1 MFTSGLAQLVD
12 VASKLASDHCV
23 RRQKTHLWHD
33 LVHNVGGFKGIR
45 HETDFSLI
53 LMMIVVKEMYI

>member
-23 RRQKTHLWHD
+23 RRQKTYLRHD
-33 LVHNVGGFKGIR
+33 LVHNVGGFKGIG
-45 HETDFSLI
+45 HETDFNLI
-53 LMMIVVKEMYI
+53 LVMTGERNIYI